1 MDKKAKE
8 IKRGIRLDIR
18 KPPKVETPANVY
30 KRKAK
35 HKRGYD
41 DKSSYP
47 LFSAHKFFKKILFKN
62 LNL

>member
-47 LFSAHKFFKKILFKN
+47 LFIPIQRNFF
-62 LNL
+62 

>member
-1 MDKKAKE
+1 MDKKSKE

-18 KPPKVETPANVY
+18 KPPKIETPANVY

-47 LFSAHKFFKKILFKN
+47 LFISIQG
-62 LNL
+62 